1 MQRKEQTIKVT
12 NGPEVSGKPSSSRQ
26 DLGLSLHPHPS
37 LIFFVLATRRYEGWG
52 ESVDHF
58 GVPENALRSVQ
69 RKLGFA
75 LSLSPTHFYTHSTRQ
90 RLEAWA
96 ERAEKKQEVEMEY
109 KKEEKLILL
118 LFRAEKAKEENC

>member
-1 MQRKEQTIKVT
+1 MT
-12 NGPEVSGKPSSSRQ
+12 GG
-26 DLGLSLHPHPS
+26 G
-37 LIFFVLATRRYEGWG
+37 G

-58 GVPENALRSVQ
+58 GVPENALHSVQ

-118 LFRAEKAKEENC
+118 LFLTSEEGKGGKLLVSLGQT